1 MKQFSKLVLAL
12 SLSVSAGA
20 AFSAPATL
28 GALFTFTGT
37 GASAGMSGSI
47 YDKDIHSGVFRDVNA
62 PPSGLSGPLGTLS
75 DSYVLQG
82 GDPFGGDTQDN
93 FEVSQASGHAVVST
107 FFDVF
112 THYDYSS
119 GAFPPGLFPDSSC
132 SMQVGTCIIAGPDSG
147 WVTFVNNSGG
157 VWTGDVSL
165 TGQAFGGI
173 YGPAQFFANS
183 ATGLSIANGGSA
195 SCWVRSSPRCN
206 SPRPSS
212 WASWRCF
219 CARRRPRMSA
229 AWPGMWMRGG
239 RRSSSGQSQPLETA
253 KKRPRALFYAKA
265 DTPIRRRQR
274 PCGAESCCPPSP
286 TAPSRSTRPSQAREA
301 RPGGCS
307 RRSYCSR
314 N

>member
-12 SLSVSAGA
+12 SLSVTAGA

-93 FEVSQASGHAVVST
+93 FEVSQASGHAVVSS

-119 GAFPPGLFPDSSC
+119 GSGGLFPDSSC

-183 ATGLSIANGGSA
+183 ATGLSIANGGSVNIA
-195 SCWVRSSPRCN
+195 LNFESSNFGGYNHPDALPEPG
-206 SPRPSS
+206 SVALSGLALLGLVGS
-212 WASWRCF
+212 MTQ
-219 CARRRPRMSA
+219 RRKGTVSA
-229 AWPGMWMRGG
+229 
-239 RRSSSGQSQPLETA
+239 
-253 KKRPRALFYAKA
+253 
-265 DTPIRRRQR
+265 
-274 PCGAESCCPPSP
+274 
-286 TAPSRSTRPSQAREA
+286 
-301 RPGGCS
+301 
-307 RRSYCSR
+307 
-314 N
+314 

>member
-93 FEVSQASGHAVVST
+93 FEVSQASGHAVVSS

-112 THYDYSS
+112 TEYDFNS
-119 GAFPPGLFPDSSC
+119 GAFPGCGS
-132 SMQVGTCIIAGPDSG
+132 QVGTCIAANPDSG
-147 WVTFVNNSGG
+147 WLTFVNNSGSL
-157 VWTGDVSL
+157 WTGDISL

-173 YGPAQFFANS
+173 YGPAQYFANS
-183 ATGLSIANGGSA
+183 ATGLSIADKGSVKIVLNNESSNYGGYNHPDALPEPGSVA
-195 SCWVRSSPRCN
+195 LSGLALLGLVGSMT
-206 SPRPSS
+206 
-212 WASWRCF
+212 
-219 CARRRPRMSA
+219 RRRKGAVSA
-229 AWPGMWMRGG
+229 
-239 RRSSSGQSQPLETA
+239 
-253 KKRPRALFYAKA
+253 
-265 DTPIRRRQR
+265 
-274 PCGAESCCPPSP
+274 
-286 TAPSRSTRPSQAREA
+286 
-301 RPGGCS
+301 
-307 RRSYCSR
+307 
-314 N
+314 

>member
-93 FEVSQASGHAVVST
+93 FEVSQSSGHAVVSS

-112 THYDYSS
+112 TYYDYSS
-119 GAFPPGLFPDSSC
+119 GVFPGCGS
-132 SMQVGTCIIAGPDSG
+132 QVGTRIAAAPDSG
-147 WVTFVNNSGG
+147 WLTFLNNSGS

-165 TGQAFGGI
+165 TGQAYGGI
-173 YGPAQFFANS
+173 YGPAQFFTNS
-183 ATGLSIANGGSA
+183 ATGLSIANGSSVNIVLNNESSNYGGYNHPDAVPEPGSVA
-195 SCWVRSSPRCN
+195 LTGLALLGLVGSMT
-206 SPRPSS
+206 
-212 WASWRCF
+212 
-219 CARRRPRMSA
+219 RRRKDAVSA
-229 AWPGMWMRGG
+229 
-239 RRSSSGQSQPLETA
+239 
-253 KKRPRALFYAKA
+253 
-265 DTPIRRRQR
+265 
-274 PCGAESCCPPSP
+274 
-286 TAPSRSTRPSQAREA
+286 
-301 RPGGCS
+301 
-307 RRSYCSR
+307 
-314 N
+314 

>member
-62 PPSGLSGPLGTLS
+62 APSGLSGPLGTLS

-93 FEVSQASGHAVVST
+93 FEVSQASGHAVVSS

-112 THYDYSS
+112 TEYDFNS
-119 GAFPPGLFPDSSC
+119 GAFPGCGS
-132 SMQVGTCIIAGPDSG
+132 QVGTCIAANPDSG
-147 WVTFVNNSGG
+147 WLTFVNNSGG

-183 ATGLSIANGGSA
+183 ATGLSIANGGSVNIA
-195 SCWVRSSPRCN
+195 LNFESSNFGGYNHPDALPEPG
-206 SPRPSS
+206 SVALTGLALLGLVGSMT
-212 WASWRCF
+212 
-219 CARRRPRMSA
+219 RRRKGTVSA
-229 AWPGMWMRGG
+229 
-239 RRSSSGQSQPLETA
+239 
-253 KKRPRALFYAKA
+253 
-265 DTPIRRRQR
+265 
-274 PCGAESCCPPSP
+274 
-286 TAPSRSTRPSQAREA
+286 
-301 RPGGCS
+301 
-307 RRSYCSR
+307 
-314 N
+314 